1 MKKTRYIRTAVIL
14 ALVAIGLGLATCGA
28 LNSTEGWQALS
39 LNLGTELV
47 GAVVIYLLLEKTIG
61 VRERREAEIEDLIHK
76 MGSPV
81 KDEAVAA
88 AHALRLS
95 GHLYDGTLSKRNF
108 SKAGLG
114 WADLSGAR
122 LYEADLSRTDLG
134 WANLSRA
141 NLSETNL
148 YWANLR
154 KAILAEANL
163 SRANLSMANLR
174 GANLA
179 GAILPDATE
188 WSADADLARFTD
200 PKHPNF
206 WRSDDSESPADG
218 ERKRISGEEGEQ

>member
-1 MKKTRYIRTAVIL
+1 MKKTRDIRTTVLL
-14 ALVAIGLGLATCGA
+14 ALVAAGLALAILGA
-28 LNSTEGWQALS
+28 VTSTEGWKALS
-39 LNLGTELV
+39 LNLGTELL

-88 AHALRLS
+88 AHAL
-95 GHLYDGTLSKRNF
+95 H
-108 SKAGLG
+108 
-114 WADLSGAR
+114 
-122 LYEADLSRTDLG
+122 EADLSRTDLG

-179 GAILPDATE
+179 GAILPDGAE
-188 WSADADLARFTD
+188 WSEDADLARFTD

-206 WRSDDSESPADG
+206 WRSDDSESPAYQEKVGDG
-218 ERKRISGEEGEQ
+218 EGDQ